1 MRFLGLPI
9 RLQGNVVGMIGLAN
23 KLNDYE
29 QSDATFLQPLLDALG
44 ALFYAVQLDK
54 ARIDAERR
62 LKNMAMTDA
71 LTGVPNRRAFI
82 ERCQFLNDEGGA
94 RSVAILDIDHFKR
107 VNDTFGHAAGDAVI
121 KHLAESLARSI
132 RSDDM
137 VARLGGEEFALILN
151 SESKDKAHQRL
162 EALRQEIEQSQVTF
176 DGEQIG
182 YTISIGA
189 LFIADD
195 ESASSDLEQ
204 AVLDHADKALYEAK
218 KSGRNRVVWGV

>member
-1 MRFLGLPI
+1 M
-9 RLQGNVVGMIGLAN
+9 
-23 KLNDYE
+23 
-29 QSDATFLQPLLDALG
+29 
-44 ALFYAVQLDK
+44 
-54 ARIDAERR
+54 
-62 LKNMAMTDA
+62 
-71 LTGVPNRRAFI
+71 
-82 ERCQFLNDEGGA
+82 
-94 RSVAILDIDHFKR
+94 
-107 VNDTFGHAAGDAVI
+107 I

-151 SESKDKAHQRL
+151 SDSKDKAHQRL
-162 EALRQEIEQSQVTF
+162 EALRQEIDQSQVTF

>member
-44 ALFYAVQLDK
+44 ALF
-54 ARIDAERR
+54 
-62 LKNMAMTDA
+62 
-71 LTGVPNRRAFI
+71 
-82 ERCQFLNDEGGA
+82 
-94 RSVAILDIDHFKR
+94 
-107 VNDTFGHAAGDAVI
+107 
-121 KHLAESLARSI
+121 
-132 RSDDM
+132 
-137 VARLGGEEFALILN
+137 
-151 SESKDKAHQRL
+151 
-162 EALRQEIEQSQVTF
+162 
-176 DGEQIG
+176 
-182 YTISIGA
+182 
-189 LFIADD
+189 IADD

>member
-1 MRFLGLPI
+1 
-9 RLQGNVVGMIGLAN
+9 
-23 KLNDYE
+23 
-29 QSDATFLQPLLDALG
+29 
-44 ALFYAVQLDK
+44 
-54 ARIDAERR
+54 
-62 LKNMAMTDA
+62 MAMTDV